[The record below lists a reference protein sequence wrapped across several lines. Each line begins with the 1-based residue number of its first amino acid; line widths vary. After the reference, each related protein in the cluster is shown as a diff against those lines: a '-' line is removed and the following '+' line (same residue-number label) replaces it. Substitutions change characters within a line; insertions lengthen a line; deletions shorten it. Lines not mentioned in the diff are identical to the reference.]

1 MTSTIRLLL
10 ADDHYVVLMG
20 LVSLLKL
27 EKGLRVVKTAEN
39 GAEAVDL
46 YREHRPDVALLDVRM
61 PGMDGVNA
69 AAAIRAEFPDAR
81 VLMLTSFDTE
91 EDIHR
96 ALQAGVAGYIL
107 KDSKRPELVAAIR
120 AVHAGGHWIP
130 GEVAQRAAARAAQP
144 DLSSRQRQVL
154 ELVAKG
160 LSNKE
165 IAQILG
171 FSEDGTKQH
180 LRQIYARLGVADRAE
195 AAAEA
200 IRRGILRPD

>member
-1 MTSTIRLLL
+1 MSTPIRLLL

-20 LVSLLKL
+20 LVSLLRL
-27 EKGLRVVKTAEN
+27 EKGLRVVATAEN
-39 GAEAVDL
+39 GAEAIEL
-46 YREHRPDVALLDVRM
+46 FREHRPDVALLDVRM
-61 PGMDGVNA
+61 PVTDGIA
-69 AAAIRAEFPDAR
+69 AAEAIRAEFPDAR

-96 ALQAGVAGYIL
+96 ALRSGVVGYLL
-107 KDSKRPELVAAIR
+107 KNSKRREHVAAIR
-120 AVHAGGHWIP
+120 AVHAGESWIP
-130 GEVAQRAAARAAQP
+130 NELAQRAATRAAQP
-144 DLSSRQRQVL
+144 NLSTRQRQVL

-171 FSEDGTKQH
+171 FTEDGTKQH